1 MLKHFDR
8 ATGVLGAAS
17 RRRGADSGYFNGL
30 PAAVRTVWRAR
41 LITSM
46 VARPMRLLFVT
57 PELTPYSGSTPIGD
71 ACGALPKALRGR
83 GHEVTVLS
91 PLYGFIDPVDSSLAR
106 RLRKVEVEL
115 GSGSS
120 AFTVFDARTAAGV
133 DLLFLGHEELF
144 GDLEDVPLDD
154 ADPAVGK
161 CFGAF
166 AKAAL
171 EVIRSDADG
180 YDGVICVDWQT
191 ALVPLLA
198 KHEGLDVATV
208 LLVSDVRRQGRFER
222 DLMGELGLDD
232 SLFSIDG
239 LEFYGKLCFLKGG
252 VQAADRVTTVSPSY
266 ATEVVQYADGLE
278 GAFKARGKEFL
289 GIVGGVDTAL
299 WNPATDAHL
308 ESRFD
313 PMDLSGKKR
322 CKAAFQQEAGFP
334 VRDDLPLI
342 VALGTITA
350 DSGLDVLA
358 RIGGRVLRNDVQIA
372 IIAEG
377 DEVDDD
383 LLDVLGEH
391 AERWPDRVYLADD
404 PDTGAVHR
412 ALSAADLVLVE
423 PSQDPGGATQLR
435 AHRYGALP
443 IGLRAGALADTVVDC
458 DAKLSTGTGFTY
470 DEASD
475 DVILA
480 TVQRGVASF
489 AKRSAFEKVRQ
500 QAMRSDQG
508 WERSAYLYERLLSSL
523 AG

>member
-1 MLKHFDR
+1 
-8 ATGVLGAAS
+8 
-17 RRRGADSGYFNGL
+17 
-30 PAAVRTVWRAR
+30 
-41 LITSM
+41 
-46 VARPMRLLFVT
+46 MRLLFVT

-115 GSGSS
+115 GGGKS

-133 DLLFLGHEELF
+133 DLLFLRHEELF
-144 GDLEDVPLDD
+144 GELDDVPLLDD
-154 ADPAVGK
+154 DPAVGK

-166 AKAAL
+166 SKAAV
-171 EVIRSDADG
+171 EVLRADGDG
-180 YDGVICVDWQT
+180 YDAVICVDWQT
-191 ALVPLLA
+191 ALVPLLVS
-198 KHEGLDVATV
+198 HSDLDVPTV

-222 DLMGELGLDD
+222 DLMGELGLDE
-232 SLFSIDG
+232 SLFSIEG

-266 ATEVVQYADGLE
+266 AAEVVQYADGLE
-278 GAFKARGKEFL
+278 GVFGSRGKDFV
-289 GIVGGVDTAL
+289 GIAGGVDTAL

-313 PMDLSGKKR
+313 PMDLSGKRR
-322 CKAAFQQEAGFP
+322 CKAAFQKEAGFP
-334 VRDDLPLI
+334 IRDDVPLL
-342 VALGTITA
+342 VALGTLTP

-358 RIGGRVLRNDVQIA
+358 RIGGRVLRNDVQVA
-372 IIAEG
+372 IVAEG

-404 PDTGAVHR
+404 PDVADVHR

-458 DAKLSTGTGFTY
+458 DAKLGTGTGFTY

-480 TVQRGVASF
+480 TVQRAIGAF
-489 AKRSAFEKVRQ
+489 AKRSAFESVRR
-500 QAMRSDQG
+500 QALRSDQG
-508 WERSAYLYERLLSSL
+508 WERSAYLYERLVSSL
-523 AG
+523 RT